1 MKKLNWQNPRH
12 NNMTTALFF
21 FLVGLAIGGGISAI
35 KLDNAAEKR
44 AKELD
49 DAYARG
55 LERGRQIK
63 FD

>member
-1 MKKLNWQNPRH
+1 
-12 NNMTTALFF
+12 MTTALFL

>member
-1 MKKLNWQNPRH
+1 
-12 NNMTTALFF
+12 MTVTFALFL

-35 KLDNAAEKR
+35 RLDNAAEKR

>member
-1 MKKLNWQNPRH
+1 
-12 NNMTTALFF
+12 MTTALFL

-35 KLDNAAEKR
+35 RLDNAAAKR
-44 AKELD
+44 SQELD

-55 LERGRQIK
+55 LDRGRQIK